1 MKWDWCDHSLLQL
14 KSERSHRVLCT
25 IASVASVSMRFRS
38 NERGTRVKDRAK
50 NGAFFT
56 LVPFLSP
63 SKPKI
68 PYLCLSLLRNQM
80 ETLVTQAM
88 CTIKGTESMLFC
100 YTRNTNESNCEL
112 FVLLTAIV
120 TLLAILTIQHGIIL
134 PQHLLQ
140 KHKKLNEKRSNYS
153 KSRDCLSM
161 ETITLAN
168 KAGVS
173 YRYKLLGS

>member
-25 IASVASVSMRFRS
+25 IASVASVSVLFWS
-38 NERGTRVKDRAK
+38 KERGTRVKDRAK

-88 CTIKGTESMLFC
+88 CTIKGTESIIFLLYTKYKRKQLWTFC
-100 YTRNTNESNCEL
+100 FTHCNFNSTSYT
-112 FVLLTAIV
+112 
-120 TLLAILTIQHGIIL
+120 HYGIIL

-153 KSRDCLSM
+153 KFRDCLSM

>member
-112 FVLLTAIV
+112 FVLLTAIL
-120 TLLAILTIQHGIIL
+120 TLLAILTMALYYRSIFYKNIKNWTRNDL
-134 PQHLLQ
+134 TT
-140 KHKKLNEKRSNYS
+140 LNSAIVFPWRQ
-153 KSRDCLSM
+153 
-161 ETITLAN
+161 
-168 KAGVS
+168 
-173 YRYKLLGS
+173 

>member
-1 MKWDWCDHSLLQL
+1 
-14 KSERSHRVLCT
+14 
-25 IASVASVSMRFRS
+25 MRFRS

-112 FVLLTAIV
+112 FVLLTAIL
-120 TLLAILTIQHGIIL
+120 TLLAILTIRHGIIL

-140 KHKKLNEKRSNYS
+140 KHRKLNEKRYNYS
-153 KSRDCLSM
+153 KFRDCLPM

>member
-56 LVPFLSP
+56 LVPFLAP

-68 PYLCLSLLRNQM
+68 PFLCLSMLQNQM
-80 ETLVTQAM
+80 ESLATQAM

-112 FVLLTAIV
+112 FVLLTAILA
-120 TLLAILTIQHGIIL
+120 LLAILTIQHSIIL

-140 KHKKLNEKRSNYS
+140 KHKKLNEKRPSYS

-161 ETITLAN
+161 ETVTLEN

-173 YRYKLLGS
+173 CR

>member
-14 KSERSHRVLCT
+14 KSERSDRVLCT
-25 IASVASVSMRFRS
+25 IASVASVSVLFRS

-56 LVPFLSP
+56 LVPFLAP

-68 PYLCLSLLRNQM
+68 PFLCLSMLQNQM
-80 ETLVTQAM
+80 ESLATQAM

-112 FVLLTAIV
+112 FVLLTAILA
-120 TLLAILTIQHGIIL
+120 LLAILTIQHSIIL

-140 KHKKLNEKRSNYS
+140 KHKKLNEKRPSYS

-161 ETITLAN
+161 ETVTLEN

-173 YRYKLLGS
+173 CR

>member
-25 IASVASVSMRFRS
+25 IASVASVSMWFRC

-88 CTIKGTESMLFC
+88 WTIKGTDSMLFC
-100 YTRNTNESNCEL
+100 YTRNTNEGNCEL
-112 FVLLTAIV
+112 FVLLTAIL
-120 TLLAILTIQHGIIL
+120 TLLAILTIRHGIIL
-134 PQHLLQ
+134 SQHLLQ
-140 KHKKLNEKRSNYS
+140 KHRKLNEKRYNYS
-153 KSRDCLSM
+153 KFRDCLPM